1 MYSVWATGGNSMPI
15 GNLTLT
21 SINYL
26 GISENLLSVINL
38 VFLRVYPHFDSLN
51 RDLVGILFL
60 PEIGTTGVLIL
71 VPIFLVGLLS
81 IPWLIKYKPG
91 RFTPMNYF

>member
-1 MYSVWATGGNSMPI
+1 MPI

-71 VPIFLVGLLS
+71 SPN
-81 IPWLIKYKPG
+81 IPCGIAVYSMVNKIQARAIYCQ
-91 RFTPMNYF
+91 